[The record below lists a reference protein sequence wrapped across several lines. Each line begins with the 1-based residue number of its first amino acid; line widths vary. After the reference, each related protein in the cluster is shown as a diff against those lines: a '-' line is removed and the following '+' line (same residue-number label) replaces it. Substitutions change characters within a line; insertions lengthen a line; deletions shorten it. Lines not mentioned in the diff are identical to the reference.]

1 MPRTS
6 RPEWVRAEYERI
18 GKERA
23 QASREADRAARWELA
38 RSCGEMLLWMIIG
51 LIIVGFAFHV
61 HNRDLGEILLR
72 TGVLVNCSGVLFSLS
87 CAYRRG
93 QDRGD
98 W

>member
-1 MPRTS
+1 
-6 RPEWVRAEYERI
+6 
-18 GKERA
+18 
-23 QASREADRAARWELA
+23 
-38 RSCGEMLLWMIIG
+38 MLLWMIIG

-61 HNRDLGEILLR
+61 NNRDLGEILLR